1 MNLSVSEDLPLNHLK
16 NETLIV
22 ILQTAMIVP
31 EYFNLVF
38 LLLGIYGMYQGIE
51 IQHPLY
57 AMIFLNLIVA
67 LFFTL
72 LDLAVFFFLST
83 DRFVSILNASSTVA
97 LFFHCTCWCV
107 TSIIR
112 YLYIVHENWIHSVLP
127 SLQSQRFLAFGFTF
141 ILFLTLTSPP
151 LGYGIYLGKNG
162 FMVLCL
168 VIKSNAAWLL
178 VFRLFYF
185 LL

>member
-1 MNLSVSEDLPLNHLK
+1 MNLSVSESLPNYQLEN
-16 NETLIV
+16 NTLTM

-38 LLLGIYGMYQGIE
+38 LLAGIYGMYQGIE
-51 IQHPLY
+51 IKHPLY
-57 AMIFLNLIVA
+57 AVIFLNLIVA

-112 YLYIVHENWIHSVLP
+112 YLYIVHENWIHSVVP
-127 SLQSQRFLAFGFTF
+127 GHQKQCCLAFGFSF
-141 ILFLTLTSPP
+141 ILFFALTFPP
-151 LGYGIYLGKNG
+151 VGYGMFLGSK
-162 FMVLCL
+162 M
-168 VIKSNAAWLL
+168 LL
-178 VFRLFYF
+178 L
-185 LL
+185 

>member
-112 YLYIVHENWIHSVLP
+112 YLYIVHENWIHIVVP
-127 SLQSQRFLAFGFTF
+127 SHQKQCFLAFGLTF
-141 ILFLTLTSPP
+141 ILFFTLTVPP
-151 LGYGIYLGKNG
+151 FGYARFLGKYLASTLN
-162 FMVLCL
+162 
-168 VIKSNAAWLL
+168 I
-178 VFRLFYF
+178 R
-185 LL
+185 